1 MREYASRTRLIR
13 EFVIEKR
20 DKDTTEKFWND
31 FIVAIRSGE
40 NPRDILLPTEKK

>member
-13 EFVIEKR
+13 EFVI
-20 DKDTTEKFWND
+20 DKGNKDSTEDFWD
-31 FIVAIRSGE
+31 RFIVAIRSGE